1 MEIAAWVIRWVTQV
15 IEIGGGV
22 LGAFVLVDAV
32 MRRSDAFVAADRQ
45 TKTVW
50 LAITA
55 VSALLLVLSASGSGF
70 LSAPSLL
77 WCAATVAS
85 LVYLVDVRPK
95 LKDIQRG
102 TRW

>member
-1 MEIAAWVIRWVTQV
+1 MEIAIWVMRWVTQV
-15 IEIGGGV
+15 IEIGGGI

-70 LSAPSLL
+70 LSAPGLI
-77 WCAATVAS
+77 WCAAVVAS

>member
-1 MEIAAWVIRWVTQV
+1 MWVVRWVTQV

-22 LGAFVLVDAV
+22 LGAFVLIDAL
-32 MRRSDAFVAADRQ
+32 MRRPDAFVAADRL
-45 TKTVW
+45 TKTAW

-55 VSALLLVLSASGSGF
+55 VSALLLVLSATGSVF
-70 LSAPSLL
+70 LSAPGLF

>member
-1 MEIAAWVIRWVTQV
+1 MEIALWVIRWVTQV

-22 LGAFVLVDAV
+22 LGAFVLIDAL

-70 LSAPSLL
+70 LGAPSLL

-102 TRW
+102 TQW